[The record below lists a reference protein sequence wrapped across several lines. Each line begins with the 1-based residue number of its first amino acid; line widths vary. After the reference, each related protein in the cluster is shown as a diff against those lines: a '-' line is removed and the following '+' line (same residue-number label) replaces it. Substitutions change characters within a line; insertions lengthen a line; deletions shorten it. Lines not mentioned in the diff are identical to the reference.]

1 MGWIKSDRIGQLF
14 LTGCQILRFCHNPT
28 MMKMIVELLQATV
41 LAALFFGPLFYYF
54 LFVMQP

>member
-1 MGWIKSDRIGQLF
+1 MDGSILKSEPNN
-14 LTGCQILRFCHNPT
+14 GCHSPWFCHNPT
-28 MMKMIVELLQATV
+28 MMKTIVELLQATV